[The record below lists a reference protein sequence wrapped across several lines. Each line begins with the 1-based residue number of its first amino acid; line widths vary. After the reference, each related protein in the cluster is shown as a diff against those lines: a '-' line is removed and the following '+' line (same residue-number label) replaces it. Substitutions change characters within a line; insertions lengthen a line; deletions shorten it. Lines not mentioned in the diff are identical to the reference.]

1 MSILA
6 PLFLS
11 LFLPGQPTGEII
23 AFTNARIH
31 TVEGPVIDIGTLVVR
46 GGKIVAVGDAKVPA
60 DARVVDC
67 AGKVIIPGLVDSHSH
82 LGIYSRPG
90 VSANSDGNEGSGPI
104 QPALRAMDAVTPDDP
119 GIRMA
124 LAGGLTTVNIM
135 PGSGNAIGGQT
146 VYVKLRGRT
155 IEEMR
160 VTGETVLGGL
170 KMANGENP
178 KNFNFTSRKAAPA
191 TRMKTYALQREQ
203 FLKAREYQA
212 KWTAYLKKKIEDPK
226 AVAPERD
233 LAMEP
238 LVEVLER
245 KRTVHFHCH
254 RADDLISA
262 LRLSEEFG
270 FEIVLQHA
278 SEGHRVLEELAAR
291 KANVSLTLVEAP
303 GGKAEVVQLIEEN
316 AAALVKAG
324 VRVAINTDDPVTESR
339 FYLRT
344 GAIAVRGGLSEPEAL
359 KAMTLSPAAMLHLDH
374 RIGSLK
380 AGKDADF
387 AILSG
392 SPFSVYTQVLETWIE
407 GKRLFAR
414 EDNQDA
420 RYQAGGY
427 ALSPRD
433 DRWPGIA
440 QPVKA
445 PAPATAEGP
454 VANLPLGARYA
465 VRAGRLFNGDRFI
478 DNAVVVVN
486 EGKIE
491 AVGPENQVP
500 VPAGIKVVTCAEVTP
515 GLIDA
520 HGCAGLSGG
529 LNVPADQDQDE
540 ATDPNTAEVRALDG
554 FNPDD
559 GLLEFLR
566 RQGITVVHATPGRKN
581 PIAGQS
587 GIFITQGRTAEKMAL
602 RPQAMLVMNL
612 GESAKE
618 SYPGKVTTR
627 MGTAALIR
635 QALQQGKSHAE
646 KPADKDKPAVANPKL
661 DALAAAATGKM
672 PVLIA
677 AHRADDILTALRLK
691 KEFNLDLKLA
701 LGTEAY
707 LVLDPIKAAGVPVF
721 LHPPMQRLASSMET
735 MHSYTGS
742 AMVLKKAGIPFTLGS
757 AFEGYVPKVRNV
769 RSEAAMA
776 ASYGLSRE
784 DALASITFGAAKLLG
799 IEATRGAIAP
809 GRPADLVL
817 FDGDPLE
824 SFTHVTHTVL
834 DGRVV
839 YSRAEYLQLPLNRRG
854 LQLSGGVGGGCCLGW

>member
-1 MSILA
+1 MIVFAALTLA
-6 PLFLS
+6 LFS
-11 LFLPGQPTGEII
+11 GVQPAPETI

-31 TVEGPVIDIGTLVVR
+31 PVDGPVVERGILVVR
-46 GGKIVAVGDAKVPA
+46 GGKIVAVGDLPVPA
-60 DARVVDC
+60 GARVVDC
-67 AGKVIIPGLVDSHSH
+67 AGKVIIPGLVDTHSH
-82 LGIYSRPG
+82 LGISSRPG
-90 VSANSDGNEGSGPI
+90 VSANNDGNEGSGPI
-104 QPALRAMDAVTPDDP
+104 QPALRAMDAVTPEDP

-146 VYVKLRGRT
+146 VYVKLRGDT
-155 IEEMR
+155 IEAMR
-160 VTGETVLGGL
+160 ITGETVLGGL

-178 KNFNFTSRKAAPA
+178 KNFNFGSRKAAPA
-191 TRMKTYALQREQ
+191 TRMKIHALQREQ

-212 KWTAYLKKKIEDPK
+212 KWAAYQKKKAEDPK
-226 AVAPERD
+226 AAAPERD

-245 KRTVHFHCH
+245 RRTVHFHCH
-254 RADDLISA
+254 RADDLMSA
-262 LRLSEEFG
+262 VRLAEEFG
-270 FEIVLQHA
+270 FELVLQHA
-278 SEGHRVLEELAAR
+278 SEGHRVVDELAAR

-316 AAALVKAG
+316 AAALAKAG

-344 GAIAVRGGLSEPEAL
+344 GAIAVRGGLSEAEAL
-359 KAMTLSPAAMLHLDH
+359 KAMTLNPAAMLHLDH
-374 RIGSLK
+374 RLGSLTP
-380 AGKDADF
+380 GKDADF
-387 AILSG
+387 AMLSG
-392 SPFSVYTQVLETWIE
+392 SPFSVYTQVLETWID
-407 GKRLFAR
+407 GKRLFSR
-414 EDNQDA
+414 EDKQDA
-420 RYQAGGY
+420 RYQVGGF
-427 ALSPRD
+427 ALRPGD
-433 DRWPGIA
+433 DRWPGISEPA
-440 QPVKA
+440 KA
-445 PAPATAEGP
+445 PPTATVEGP
-454 VANLPLGARYA
+454 IPKGPLPDRYA

-486 EGKIE
+486 QGKIE
-491 AVGPENQVP
+491 AVGPAGQVP
-500 VPAGIKVVTCAEVTP
+500 IPAGVPVVTAVEVTP

-540 ATDPNTAEVRALDG
+540 ATDPNTAEVRVLDG

-566 RQGITVVHATPGRKN
+566 RQGVTVVHATPGRKN

-587 GIFITQGRTAEKMAL
+587 GVFLSHGRTAEKMAL

-612 GESAKE
+612 GESAKD

-627 MGTAALIR
+627 MGTASLIR
-635 QALQQGKSHAE
+635 QALLLGKAHAE
-646 KPADKDKPAVANPKL
+646 KPADKDKPASPNPKL
-661 DALAAAATGKM
+661 DALGAAATGKM
-672 PVLIA
+672 PVLVA
-677 AHRADDILTALRLK
+677 AHRADDIVTALRLK
-691 KEFNLDLKLA
+691 QEFNLDLKLA

-707 LVLDPIKAAGVPVF
+707 LVLDKVKEAGVPVF

-735 MHSYTGS
+735 VHSFSGS
-742 AMVLKKAGIPFTLGS
+742 SRVLNNAGIPFALGS
-757 AFEGYVPKVRNV
+757 AFEGYVPKVRNI

-776 ASYGLSRE
+776 AAYGLPRE
-784 DALASITFGAAKLLG
+784 AALASVTYGAAKLLG
-799 IEATRGAIAP
+799 IEASRGAIAP

-817 FDGDPLE
+817 YDGDPLE
-824 SFTHVTHTVL
+824 SYTHVTHTVL
-834 DGRVV
+834 EGRVI
-839 YSRAEYLQLPLNRRG
+839 YSRAEYLELPLNRRG